1 MTSKNDLLRQIQ
13 QFNFAMIELALYLDN
28 QPDCQNAL
36 AMYARVRMEYLRV
49 RKEYED
55 RYGPLSYDGIDTAGN
70 GWSWLDGKERN
81 SLCGRMRKDW
91 SIRLI

>member
-70 GWSWLDGKERN
+70 GWSWLDGPWPGGGE
-81 SLCGRMRKDW
+81 G
-91 SIRLI
+91 